1 MTFIEPVPMSG
12 FDSLP
17 NNEVMDAMLANQN
30 MQTTLLQGGI
40 TERRLNE
47 LESKLDAVVKILY
60 HNRELFEMG
69 LMSDLSPTPPAPPQK
84 TEWDLKMELNEA
96 LEKEER
102 DGTGPKRIN

>member
-1 MTFIEPVPMSG
+1 MTFTEPVPMSG

-30 MQTTLLQGGI
+30 MQTTLLQGSV

-69 LMSDLSPTPPAPPQK
+69 LMPDLSPTPTPPPQK
-84 TEWDLKMELNEA
+84 SEQDLKMELNEE
-96 LEKEER
+96 LQKQDR
-102 DGTGPKRIN
+102 DGTGPKRKE